1 MSIHAA
7 LSVAVLVTLV
17 GASSSVAQQSVPA
30 VDAKTDGAPS
40 AKSVTATGC
49 LIQEPP
55 LPGAPLA
62 GHESAS
68 ATGLALKKATVQPSE
83 STSDVTVQRPSAV
96 PGSSPSGRGSET
108 TSPNSV
114 ASRPPAPAS
123 GDRSFW
129 IGGKQRVELSRYVGK
144 RVQVTGVLEQKS
156 AFTPVS
162 SGRTTPAPG
171 VRQQTSDSTVAH
183 PSAPVDTIDVQT
195 FRVVEE
201 SCS

>member
-7 LSVAVLVTLV
+7 LSCFVLVTLV
-17 GASSSVAQQSVPA
+17 GASSSVAQQLVPA
-30 VDAKTDGAPS
+30 ADPKTDGTTAV
-40 AKSVTATGC
+40 KSVTATGC

-68 ATGLALKKATVQPSE
+68 ATGLALKKATVQPS
-83 STSDVTVQRPSAV
+83 
-96 PGSSPSGRGSET
+96 
-108 TSPNSV
+108 
-114 ASRPPAPAS
+114 RPPAPTS
-123 GDRSFW
+123 GDRAFW
-129 IGGKQRVELSRYVGK
+129 IGGKQRVELSRYIGK
-144 RVQVTGVLEQKS
+144 RVQVTGILEQKS
-156 AFTPVS
+156 APTPVS
-162 SGRTTPAPG
+162 SDRTTPAPG

>member
-7 LSVAVLVTLV
+7 LSFAVLVTLV
-17 GASSSVAQQSVPA
+17 GASSSVAQQSVP
-30 VDAKTDGAPS
+30 DAKTDGAAS
-40 AKSVTATGC
+40 VKSVTATGC

-83 STSDVTVQRPSAV
+83 STSDVNVQRPSAV

-108 TSPNSV
+108 TVPNSA
-114 ASRPPAPAS
+114 ASRPPAPTS
-123 GDRSFW
+123 GDRAFW
-129 IGGKQRVELSRYVGK
+129 IGGKQRVELSRYIGK
-144 RVQVTGVLEQKS
+144 RVQVTGLLEQKS
-156 AFTPVS
+156 APTAVS

-195 FRVVEE
+195 FRVVEG

>member
-7 LSVAVLVTLV
+7 LSFAVLVTLV

-30 VDAKTDGAPS
+30 VDAKTDGTTAV
-40 AKSVTATGC
+40 KSVTATGC

-68 ATGLALKKATVQPSE
+68 ATGLALKKATVHPSE
-83 STSDVTVQRPSAV
+83 STSDVNVQRPSAV

-108 TSPNSV
+108 TLPNSA
-114 ASRPPAPAS
+114 ASRPPAPTS
-123 GDRSFW
+123 GDRAFW
-129 IGGKQRVELSRYVGK
+129 IGGKQRVELSRYIGK

-156 AFTPVS
+156 DTPVS

-195 FRVVEE
+195 FRVVEG